1 MVPAGLDLDEPFES
15 SFVPRALAP
24 LMGEEEVALAPWIGE
39 EEEPGAYGG
48 EGGGMG
54 DLQGTFL

>member
-1 MVPAGLDLDEPFES
+1 MDLDEPFES

-24 LMGEEEVALAPWIGE
+24 LMGEEE
-39 EEEPGAYGG
+39 EPGGYGG

>member
-1 MVPAGLDLDEPFES
+1 MDLDEPFES

-24 LMGEEEVALAPWIGE
+24 LVGEDEEP
-39 EEEPGAYGG
+39 EPGAYGG
-48 EGGGMG
+48 EGGGRG